1 MELVPILSTII
12 LVGTI
17 ATFLLAVCA
26 YILYKIRER
35 KPKAQQSGHGAPPPM
50 QHPELGA
57 APQQPLALSGGAG
70 QHAPPAMYITPT
82 AMLQPQGPVVELEE
96 PQEAMPPSQGWMR
109 PPLEQG
115 APAPPPAGPGRHRG
129 GHPGYP
135 PPSGSRLAPPPYEP
149 NMPAGPP
156 PRPAAA
162 PQTSSSFFW
171 EYTDDGLVPFEPR
184 QPGTRPSSF
193 DDTPASPYYDEEEDG
208 DTAWL

>member
-57 APQQPLALSGGAG
+57 AP
-70 QHAPPAMYITPT
+70 
-82 AMLQPQGPVVELEE
+82 
-96 PQEAMPPSQGWMR
+96 
-109 PPLEQG
+109 
-115 APAPPPAGPGRHRG
+115 
-129 GHPGYP
+129 
-135 PPSGSRLAPPPYEP
+135 
-149 NMPAGPP
+149 
-156 PRPAAA
+156 
-162 PQTSSSFFW
+162 FW